1 MAQVKHTKAIYK
13 LRPEINSACDLVM
26 ESEVT
31 QTLSGTVESVEI
43 RVSIGISSDTSTLL
57 S

>member
-43 RVSIGISSDTSTLL
+43 RVSIGISSDTSTLW